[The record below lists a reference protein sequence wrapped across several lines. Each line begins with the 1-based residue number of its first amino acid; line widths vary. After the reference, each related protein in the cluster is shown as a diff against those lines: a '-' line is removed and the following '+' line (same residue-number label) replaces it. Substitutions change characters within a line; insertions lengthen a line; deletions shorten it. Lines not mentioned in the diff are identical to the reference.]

1 MGEESRQSREISL
14 PNLPGLGA
22 PVNRPDGQRRKKVAE
37 YVHTPQTC
45 VEERFFGD
53 AASITN
59 GGATT
64 IKIAKNPNPM
74 PRWRARSQAA
84 AEAKDLADA
93 LAAAAA
99 EEQPGMPGAAGGV
112 EKQEAGDAKPMAK
125 RL

>member
-1 MGEESRQSREISL
+1 
-14 PNLPGLGA
+14 
-22 PVNRPDGQRRKKVAE
+22 
-37 YVHTPQTC
+37 
-45 VEERFFGD
+45 
-53 AASITN
+53 
-59 GGATT
+59 
-64 IKIAKNPNPM
+64 M

-93 LAAAAA
+93 LAAAAAA